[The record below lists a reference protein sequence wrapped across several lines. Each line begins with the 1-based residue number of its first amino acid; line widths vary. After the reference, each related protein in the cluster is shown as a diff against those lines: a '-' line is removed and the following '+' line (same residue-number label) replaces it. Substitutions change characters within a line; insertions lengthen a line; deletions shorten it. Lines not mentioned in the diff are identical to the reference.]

1 MIISLNFCLS
11 GELLAINYFKNSIMW
26 FNFVNLFINGLV
38 LGFVAFNTMAL
49 VTHKSMG
56 MSLTYGFILYSI
68 SMQWIFSGGF
78 ILELLYLD
86 TASPIIKAVKF
97 FFNLY
102 PSFHFSKIFTNVVR
116 KADYHMD
123 TFQNR
128 YVAGTT
134 FKF

>member
-1 MIISLNFCLS
+1 
-11 GELLAINYFKNSIMW
+11 
-26 FNFVNLFINGLV
+26 
-38 LGFVAFNTMAL
+38 MAL
-49 VTHKSMG
+49 VTRKNMG

-68 SMQWIFSGGF
+68 SMQWIFSGGL

-86 TASPIIKAVKF
+86 SASPIIKMVKY

-102 PSFHFSKIFTNVVR
+102 PSFHFSKIFTNIVR

-128 YVAGTT
+128 YVKGS
-134 FKF
+134 

>member
-1 MIISLNFCLS
+1 MNFFINSLF
-11 GELLAINYFKNSIMW
+11 W
-26 FNFVNLFINGLV
+26 FNFSILFINGLV

-49 VTHKSMG
+49 VTHKNMG

-86 TASPIIKAVKF
+86 SASPIVKALKY

-102 PSFHFSKIFTNVVR
+102 PSFHFSKIFTNIAR
-116 KADYHMD
+116 KADNHVD
-123 TFQNR
+123 TL
-128 YVAGTT
+128 
-134 FKF
+134 